1 VTQGTGRTPSWR
13 ACGAKVVLAL
23 ALAGS
28 LAACSPAA
36 VRTSS
41 APAEPSIAFPDAA
54 SAAIPGGVFVDTSR
68 LAQVQPGLA
77 RSQVYALLGIPHF
90 REGMD
95 APQWNYVFN
104 YRDDAG
110 QVQQCQF
117 LVMFNVDD
125 RVAGMHWQPDGCQAR
140 LLARATQTPP
150 MATWQP
156 ASPAVATPAAPRT
169 VNAPSAAAPSSVTA
183 PANTREPAPSVPVP
197 ASDGALAATG
207 QESAPSR
214 AAAVVTVPAPASAVP
229 SPTAPGPLISNAPE
243 PSAALLPIPTVTL
256 SNDEAFGA
264 GSAKLTRAGRERL
277 DMMLLT
283 VQVPTQF
290 HDLHVVGFS
299 DRIGTAKNNRRLSQ
313 IRAEAVRKYLVEGG
327 VPADVVTATGKGEQ
341 DPVAECDK
349 KKGAALTQCLAPN
362 RRIEINGTAPAD
374 AISR

>member
-1 VTQGTGRTPSWR
+1 M
-13 ACGAKVVLAL
+13 LAL
-23 ALAGS
+23 MVAVS

-36 VRTSS
+36 TRTSS

-77 RSQVYALLGIPHF
+77 RSQVYALLGMPHF

-104 YRDDAG
+104 YRDDAK
-110 QVQQCQF
+110 QVLQCQF
-117 LVMFNVDD
+117 LVMFDADD
-125 RVAGMHWQPDGCQAR
+125 RVDGMHWQPDGCQAG
-140 LLARATQTPP
+140 LLAKATPTPP

-156 ASPAVATPAAPRT
+156 MVPAAATPALAVARPAPPAAAQTPAAPA
-169 VNAPSAAAPSSVTA
+169 VASAP
-183 PANTREPAPSVPVP
+183 PAN
-197 ASDGALAATG
+197 
-207 QESAPSR
+207 
-214 AAAVVTVPAPASAVP
+214 PAPAPP
-229 SPTAPGPLISNAPE
+229 SPTPPPPPVAAPPSTSEAPPAAPTPLASNVAAAN
-243 PSAALLPIPTVTL
+243 AALATIPTVTL
-256 SNDEAFGA
+256 SNDEAFA
-264 GSAKLTRAGRERL
+264 PGSAKLTRAGRERL
-277 DMMLLT
+277 DMMLLS
-283 VQVPTQF
+283 VQVPTQY

-327 VPADVVTATGKGEQ
+327 VPADAVTATGKGEQ
-341 DPVAECDK
+341 DPVAECGK

-374 AISR
+374 AITH